1 MSNGSSDLLSFC
13 GITNALCAILKV
25 TKHTLC
31 IFVLKESSHSI
42 LSNPAKEIVRFNK
55 FTLQQRRTA
64 YIKSTTFED
73 V

>member
-1 MSNGSSDLLSFC
+1 MSNGSSDLLSFF
-13 GITNALCAILKV
+13 GVTNALSAMLKV

-31 IFVLKESSHSI
+31 LFVLQEISDSI

-55 FTLQQRRTA
+55 FTLKQRRTD